1 MDINWRQLWTAL
13 GVVFAIVAGTVSITL
28 VVTGGQI
35 GGLERSLAQL
45 ERSQSQQAE
54 NLLAITGSQIS
65 GLERS
70 QAQQAENILAL
81 MNAQNESVLAQLR
94 LLNDKMNNIETEH
107 AELRS
112 LYREVGELQSDVNTM
127 RANQDMMRAD
137 LNTMRADLD
146 MMRANQDTMRANQDT
161 MRADLDK
168 ILTILE
174 SGE

>member
-13 GVVFAIVAGTVSITL
+13 GVVFVIVAGTVSITL
-28 VVTGGQI
+28 
-35 GGLERSLAQL
+35 
-45 ERSQSQQAE
+45 
-54 NLLAITGSQIS
+54 AITSSQIS

-112 LYREVGELQSDVNTM
+112 LYERVGELRSDVNHIKDDVCELQSDVKTL
-127 RANQDMMRAD
+127 RANQDA
-137 LNTMRADLD
+137 MRADLD
-146 MMRANQDTMRANQDT
+146 T
-161 MRADLDK
+161 MRADIDK

-174 SGE
+174 DGE

>member
-1 MDINWRQLWTAL
+1 MDINWKQMWTAL

-28 VVTGGQI
+28 VVTSSQI
-35 GGLERSLAQL
+35 SGLERSLAQL

-54 NLLAITGSQIS
+54 NLLAITSSQIS
-65 GLERS
+65 ALERS
-70 QAQQAENILAL
+70 QAQQAENLLAITSNQISALERSQAQQTESILI
-81 MNAQNESVLAQLR
+81 QLR

-107 AELRS
+107 AELRT
-112 LYREVGELQSDVNTM
+112 LYERVGELRSDVNHIRDDVSELQSDVTHI
-127 RANQDMMRAD
+127 RR
-137 LNTMRADLD
+137 
-146 MMRANQDTMRANQDT
+146 NQDT

>member
-1 MDINWRQLWTAL
+1 MDINWKQMWTAL

-28 VVTGGQI
+28 VVTSSQI
-35 GGLERSLAQL
+35 SGLERSLAQL
-45 ERSQSQQAE
+45 ERSQAQQAE
-54 NLLAITGSQIS
+54 NLLAITSSQIS

-70 QAQQAENILAL
+70 QAQLERSQAQQAENLLAL

-107 AELRS
+107 AELRT
-112 LYREVGELQSDVNTM
+112 LYERVGELRSDVNHIRDDVSELQSDVTHI
-127 RANQDMMRAD
+127 RR
-137 LNTMRADLD
+137 
-146 MMRANQDTMRANQDT
+146 NQDT

>member
-28 VVTGGQI
+28 VVTSGQI
-35 GGLERSLAQL
+35 SGLERSLAQL
-45 ERSQSQQAE
+45 ERSQAQQSE
-54 NLLAITGSQIS
+54 NL
-65 GLERS
+65 
-70 QAQQAENILAL
+70 LAL

-94 LLNDKMNNIETEH
+94 LLNDKMTNIETEH

-112 LYREVGELQSDVNTM
+112 LYEKVGVLQAEVAYIRRDLDAV
-127 RANQDMMRAD
+127 RANQD
-137 LNTMRADLD
+137 TMRADLD
-146 MMRANQDTMRANQDT
+146 AVRANQDT

-174 SGE
+174 GGE